1 MKVTEK
7 NLIIGGVTVE
17 PGEVKDVPLFI
28 AKQYDFTAIHMPV
41 KVICG
46 IKEGPNLFVC
56 AAVHGDEVNGVEIIK
71 RLSQHK
77 SLKNIKGTLILVP
90 IVNAFG
96 FNALSRYMPDRR
108 DLNRC
113 FPGSLHGSLSSRLAH
128 LFVTE
133 ILDKSTHGIDLHSG
147 SHHRTNLPQIRA
159 CLSTKETL
167 DIAQAFNVPVILDA
181 QIIEG
186 SLRNVAFEKKI
197 PLIVYEAGE
206 SLRYDEIAIQH
217 GLRGVLS
224 VMYTLGMIELK
235 EKRTKK
241 FHSIVAKGNFW
252 IRSPHSG
259 IVIIKKKLG
268 VIVKPGELLGVISD
282 PLGNN
287 NIEIRAEKEGLII
300 GYTLLPLVNRGDA
313 VFHIATFERTHLI
326 EKSIEAFNDDK
337 FDYEER

>member
-7 NLIIGGVTVE
+7 NLIIGGVTIE
-17 PGEVKDVPLFI
+17 PGEVKDVALFI
-28 AKQYDFTAIHMPV
+28 AKQYDFTEIHMPV
-41 KVICG
+41 KVIRG
-46 IKEGPNLFVC
+46 TAEGPYLFIC
-56 AAVHGDEVNGVEIIK
+56 AAVHGDEVNGVEVIK

-77 SLKNIKGTLILVP
+77 ALQNIKGTLILVP

-113 FPGSLHGSLSSRLAH
+113 FPGNIHGSLSSRLAH

-133 ILDKSTHGIDLHSG
+133 IVDKCTHGIDLHSG

-159 CLSTKETL
+159 CLFNKETI
-167 DIAQAFNVPVILDA
+167 DIARAFNVPVILDA
-181 QIIEG
+181 QVIEG
-186 SLRNVAFEKKI
+186 SLRKVAFGKKM
-197 PLIVYEAGE
+197 PLLVYEAGE
-206 SLRYDEIAIQH
+206 SLRYDEVAIQS
-217 GLRGVLS
+217 GLHGVLS
-224 VMYTLGMIELK
+224 VMHALSMIEHK
-235 EKRTKK
+235 EKKQKK
-241 FHSIVAKGNFW
+241 VRSIVAKGNFW

-259 IVIIKKKLG
+259 IVIVKKKLG
-268 VIVKPGELLGVISD
+268 TIVHPGELLGIISD

-313 VFHIATFERTHLI
+313 VFHIATFERTQLI
-326 EKSIEAFNDDK
+326 EKSLEAFNDDK

>member
-1 MKVTEK
+1 MKVTEE
-7 NLIIGGVTVE
+7 NLIIGGVTIE

-28 AKQYDFTAIHMPV
+28 AKQYDFTEIHMPV
-41 KVICG
+41 KVFCG
-46 IKEGPNLFVC
+46 IKEGPNLFIC

-77 SLKNIKGTLILVP
+77 ALQNIKGTLILVP

-108 DLNRC
+108 DLNRS
-113 FPGSLHGSLSSRLAH
+113 FPGNIHGSLSSRLAH

-133 ILDKSTHGIDLHSG
+133 ILNKCTHGIDLHSG

-159 CLSTKETL
+159 CLDTKETL
-167 DIAQAFNVPVILDA
+167 TMAHAFNVPVILDA
-181 QIIEG
+181 QIIDG
-186 SLRNVAFEKKI
+186 SLRKVAYEKKI
-197 PLIVYEAGE
+197 PFIVYEAGE
-206 SLRYDEIAIQH
+206 SLRYDEIAIQN
-217 GLRGVLS
+217 GLQGVLS
-224 VMYTLGMIELK
+224 VMSSLGMIEQT
-235 EKRTKK
+235 KRKKKK

-259 IVIIKKKLG
+259 IVIIQKRLG
-268 VIVKPGELLGVISD
+268 TIVKPKELLGVISD

-300 GYTLLPLVNRGDA
+300 GYNLLPLVNRGDA
-313 VFHIATFERTHLI
+313 VFHIATFEKTHLI
-326 EKSIEAFNDDK
+326 EKSLEVFNDDK